1 MNVTREQSD
10 ALNAV
15 VKIRIA
21 PEDYEPRVNE
31 VLRKYRKTA
40 RVDGFRV
47 GYVPEGLIRKM
58 YGKYTLADE
67 VNKLV
72 SESLG
77 KYIEEEKLN
86 LLGEPIPSDNQEPV
100 DFDQDTEFEF
110 SFDLGLSPEVD
121 IALNKDISM
130 VSYVIQPASDSLT
143 QYTEHYTRRY
153 GAFES
158 CGEVE
163 EGKEMVRGDFV
174 QLDASEQVL
183 EEGITAEDT
192 AIYLEFVKDEET
204 RNRFIGLK
212 AGDAL
217 VMDVKTAFPN
227 DVEIASM
234 LRIGKD
240 KVAELSSSLF
250 RFTLR
255 SVSRFRN
262 AEVDQNL
269 FDKVYGEGIVTSR
282 EEFESKIMLEVEE
295 NMRND
300 SLYRFRQDAKEQL
313 LKMFTSELPSAF
325 LKRWLFAANQGKF
338 SVEDIEK
345 DYVLFEKDLRW
356 QLIQNQII
364 RQFSIKAGED
374 EILEFA
380 KQTAL
385 AQYRQYGIFNVPDE
399 HLLEYA
405 KGMLSREQEA
415 KRLFEKLYEEKVYQ
429 VIREQVSLDE
439 KTISFDEFNRLAE
452 ADE

>member
-1 MNVTREQSD
+1 
-10 ALNAV
+10 
-15 VKIRIA
+15 
-21 PEDYEPRVNE
+21 
-31 VLRKYRKTA
+31 
-40 RVDGFRV
+40 
-47 GYVPEGLIRKM
+47 
-58 YGKYTLADE
+58 
-67 VNKLV
+67 
-72 SESLG
+72 
-77 KYIEEEKLN
+77 
-86 LLGEPIPSDNQEPV
+86 
-100 DFDQDTEFEF
+100 
-110 SFDLGLSPEVD
+110 
-121 IALNKDISM
+121 
-130 VSYVIQPASDSLT
+130 
-143 QYTEHYTRRY
+143 
-153 GAFES
+153 
-158 CGEVE
+158 
-163 EGKEMVRGDFV
+163 
-174 QLDASEQVL
+174 
-183 EEGITAEDT
+183 
-192 AIYLEFVKDEET
+192 
-204 RNRFIGLK
+204 
-212 AGDAL
+212 
-217 VMDVKTAFPN
+217 
-227 DVEIASM
+227 
-234 LRIGKD
+234 
-240 KVAELSSSLF
+240 
-250 RFTLR
+250 
-255 SVSRFRN
+255 
-262 AEVDQNL
+262 
-269 FDKVYGEGIVTSR
+269 
-282 EEFESKIMLEVEE
+282 
-295 NMRND
+295 MRND